1 MSLPA
6 VPAVAPSPPQRAT
19 RTGMTSDYAELM
31 AQVRGL
37 GLLRRRRGAYAV
49 RSAALGAALLLTLAA
64 VLWLGD
70 SWYQLVVAAVLG
82 VVLSQYGFLAHDA
95 AHRQIFETNR
105 ANEWNARLMST
116 LVIGLSYGWWVKK
129 HNAHHR
135 SPNQI
140 GRDPDIAPGGLVFT
154 AEEARSRS
162 PLVRW
167 IRRHQ
172 GYLFFPMLLLEGLN
186 LHAAGVRTLVQR
198 PDLSHRALEGGL
210 IALRFVAYLALV
222 FLVMPPG
229 LAVAFL
235 GVQMATFGLLLGAAF
250 APNHK
255 GMPVVPRDAKLDF
268 LRRQVLM
275 SRNVRSGPLV
285 DVAMGGLNYQIEHHL
300 FPSMPRDNLRHAQP
314 VVRAY
319 CLEKD
324 IPYTEASLVGSYA
337 IVIRYLNVV
346 GLGERDPFSCPFV
359 ADFR

>member
-1 MSLPA
+1 
-6 VPAVAPSPPQRAT
+6 
-19 RTGMTSDYAELM
+19 MTSDYAELM

-70 SWYQLVVAAVLG
+70 SWYQLVVAAALG

-154 AEEARSRS
+154 AEEAQSRS

-186 LHAAGVRTLVQR
+186 LHAAGVRTLLQR

-255 GMPVVPRDAKLDF
+255 GMPVVPRDAKPDF

-275 SRNVRSGPLV
+275 SRNVRGGPFV

>member
-70 SWYQLVVAAVLG
+70 SWYQLVVAAALG

-210 IALRFVAYLALV
+210 IAL
-222 FLVMPPG
+222 
-229 LAVAFL
+229 L

-255 GMPVVPRDAKLDF
+255 GMPVVPRDAKPDF

-275 SRNVRSGPLV
+275 SRNVRGGPFV

>member
-6 VPAVAPSPPQRAT
+6 VPAVAPALSRGAT
-19 RTGMTSDYAELM
+19 RTEMTSDYAALM
-31 AQVRGL
+31 AHVRGL

-49 RSAALGAALLLTLAA
+49 RSAGLGAALLVTVAA
-64 VLWLGD
+64 VVWLGD
-70 SWYQLVVAAVLG
+70 SWYQLVVAAALG
-82 VVLSQYGFLAHDA
+82 VALSQYGFLAHDA
-95 AHRQIFETNR
+95 AHRQIFESNR

-140 GRDPDIAPGGLVFT
+140 GRDPDISPGGLVFT
-154 AEEARSRS
+154 AEDARTGSAW
-162 PLVRW
+162 VRW
-167 IRRHQ
+167 VRRHQ

-186 LHAAGVRTLVQR
+186 LHVAGVRTLLQR
-198 PDLSHRALEGGL
+198 PDLRHRALEGGL
-210 IALRFVAYLALV
+210 IAVRFAAYLALL

-255 GMPVVPRDAKLDF
+255 GMPVVPRDVKVDF

-275 SRNVRSGPLV
+275 SRNVRGGRLV
-285 DVAMGGLNYQIEHHL
+285 DLAMGGLNYQIEHHL
-300 FPSMPRDNLRHAQP
+300 FPSMPRDNLRHARS

-319 CLEKD
+319 CLDKD
-324 IPYTEASLVGSYA
+324 IPYTETSLVDSYA